1 MTRRRGRRPPGGPR
15 DRGPVVYVAD
25 LDILAHEPLVR
36 SIARAMGVSERH
48 IPDVVQNALFSAWL
62 SMRAGRFRMREG
74 DSVDRALRAWM
85 TAVAMNHAMNWQA
98 RASTRREILF
108 DSVRSDLDD
117 WSPRGVDPGP
127 RYDAREVIR
136 LAAERFPERLRPVL
150 VLAMRGLKAAEIAVI
165 LDVPFW
171 TAWVRLDEVRKVLA
185 AIAEGEG

>member
-1 MTRRRGRRPPGGPR
+1 M
-15 DRGPVVYVAD
+15 VYVAD

-36 SIARAMGVSERH
+36 RIARSMGVAERH
-48 IPDVVQNALFSAWL
+48 VPDVVQSALFSAWY
-62 SMRAGRFRMREG
+62 SMTSGRFRVREG
-74 DSVDRALRAWM
+74 QTVDSALRAWM
-85 TAVAMNHAMNWQA
+85 TAVAMNHAMNHQA

-108 DSVRSDLDD
+108 VNVRADLDD

-127 RYDAREVIR
+127 RDDAREVIR

-171 TAWVRLDEVRKVLA
+171 TAWVRLDEVRKLLA